1 MQTSVEIKTKKDTR
15 KVSTDL
21 SKNAVTQKKII
32 SPLTQKLNVKEKT
45 QFQKDC
51 EGAITIEEARKRSLA
66 FIDRIWKK

>member
-1 MQTSVEIKTKKDTR
+1 MQTSVEIKTKKNTR

-21 SKNAVTQKKII
+21 SKNAMTQKKMI
-32 SPLTQKLNVKEKT
+32 SPLTQKLDVNEKT

-66 FIDRIWKK
+66 FIDKIWKK

>member
-1 MQTSVEIKTKKDTR
+1 MQTSVEIKEKKNTR
-15 KVSTDL
+15 KAPTDL
-21 SKNAVTQKKII
+21 SKNIKGQKKMV
-32 SPLTQKLNVKEKT
+32 SPLTKKLNSKEKT

>member
-1 MQTSVEIKTKKDTR
+1 MQTSVEIKTKKNTR
-15 KVSTDL
+15 KVPVDL
-21 SKNAVTQKKII
+21 SKNAMTQKKII

-51 EGAITIEEARKRSLA
+51 EGAITIEEAQKRSLA

>member
-1 MQTSVEIKTKKDTR
+1 MQTSVEIKAKKNTKT
-15 KVSTDL
+15 SSIPL
-21 SKNAVTQKKII
+21 SKNVKDSKKAIP
-32 SPLTQKLNVKEKT
+32 PLTQKLNTKEKT